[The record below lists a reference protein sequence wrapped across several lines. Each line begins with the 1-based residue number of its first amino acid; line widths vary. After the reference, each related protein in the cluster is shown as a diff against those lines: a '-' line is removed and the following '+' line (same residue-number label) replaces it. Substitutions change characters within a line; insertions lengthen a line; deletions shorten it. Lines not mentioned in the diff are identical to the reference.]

1 MKILGICGSP
11 RKQATEYVLQEA
23 LAMMKEKGFETEF
36 FTVRGKKIGPC
47 RHCDYCMRKKECI
60 LKDDMYQVYPLI
72 QEAQGLI
79 MATPIYNGG
88 LSANL
93 KAVMDRCRALGAVD
107 FNFLQYKVGMGITVG
122 GDRAG
127 GQELAMQQ
135 IITYYILNGAIP
147 VSGGAFGANLGANF
161 WSQDTLD
168 GVKGDEEGFKSLRK
182 TLKRFTIF
190 LEKYSNSE

>member
-23 LAMMKEKGFETEF
+23 LSMLEEKGFETEF
-36 FTVRGKKIGPC
+36 FTVRAKNIGPC

-60 LKDDMYQVYPLI
+60 LKDDMNQVYPLI

-135 IITYYILNGAIP
+135 IITYYVLNGAIP

-168 GVKGDEEGFKSLRK
+168 GVKGDDEGFRSLRK
-182 TLKRFTIF
+182 TLKRFITF
-190 LEKYSNSE
+190 LEKYSDE

>member
-1 MKILGICGSP
+1 
-11 RKQATEYVLQEA
+11 LQNA
-23 LAMMKEKGFETEF
+23 LSMMEEKGFETEF
-36 FTVRGKKIGPC
+36 FTVRGKNISPC

-72 QEAQGLI
+72 QEADGLI
-79 MATPIYNGG
+79 LATPIYNGG
-88 LSANL
+88 ISANL

-161 WSQDTLD
+161 WSKDTLD
-168 GVKGDEEGFKSLRK
+168 GVKNDEEGFRSLRK
-182 TLKRFTIF
+182 TLKRFHIF
-190 LEKYSNSE
+190 LGKYGEG

>member
-1 MKILGICGSP
+1 MLLGICGSP

-23 LAMMKEKGFETEF
+23 LSMLEEKGFETEF
-36 FTVRGKKIGPC
+36 FTVRGKNIGPC

-60 LKDDMYQVYPLI
+60 LKDDMYEVYPLI
-72 QEAQGLI
+72 QEAEGLI

-135 IITYYILNGAIP
+135 ILTYYILNGAIP

-161 WSQDTLD
+161 WSQDTLE
-168 GVKGDEEGFKSLRK
+168 GVKADDEGFRSLRK
-182 TLKRFTIF
+182 TIKRFAIF
-190 LEKYSNSE
+190 MEKYGED